1 MTTTYRY
8 LGYGVTNNNGVAKL
22 DHDANGDPITHSYT
36 GSGAGKVDIVA
47 SLDDNTHI
55 SESSIQSEIFEVE
68 DCKFLDT
75 FTTDT
80 SSNYFLGGGS
90 LSISD
95 GVFHYT
101 GSGTDSNNYF
111 NIRGAVTPNINLFK
125 GNTAIFKVDVSNLP
139 TGVTARVM
147 IYQTVNGSTLPTY
160 TDHNSSGLCSHS
172 AFIDSN
178 ATAIVFR
185 LQFLGLGSNTVDIDN
200 FRVY

>member
-1 MTTTYRY
+1 MALRKIGEAVTGTNGKCVIPYA
-8 LGYGVTNNNGVAKL
+8 GVGVGRL
-22 DHDANGDPITHSYT
+22 QMIGQYEEDGR
-36 GSGAGKVDIVA
+36 V
-47 SLDDNTHI
+47 
-55 SESSIQSEIFEVE
+55 IQSEIYEVE

-80 SSNYFLGGGS
+80 SNNYFLGGGS

-111 NIRGAVTPNINLFK
+111 NIKGAVTPNINLFK
-125 GNTAIFKVDVSNLP
+125 GNTAIFKADVSNLP
-139 TGVTARVM
+139 NGVTARVL

-160 TDHNSSGLCSHS
+160 TDYNSSGLCSHS

-185 LQFLGLGSNTVDIDN
+185 LQFLGLGSDTVDIDN